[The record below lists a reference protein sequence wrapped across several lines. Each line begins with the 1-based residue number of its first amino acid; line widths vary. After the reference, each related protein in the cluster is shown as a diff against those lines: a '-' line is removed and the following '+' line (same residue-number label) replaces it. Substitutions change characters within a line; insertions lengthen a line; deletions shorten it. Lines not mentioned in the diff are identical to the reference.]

1 MHWGKNRGKDR
12 GGGRRIGV
20 AGKMLLNIIVP
31 VTVILILLGAIVT
44 AMVINALWGVK
55 NRAISN
61 QIKAASTQVTQ
72 YFEPYFVVE
81 RFVREQESVKAVLA
95 ELQRE
100 RSSYHF
106 ENSSHYEDVMREMRD
121 AMSIAGTAAQNVW
134 IAGIENN
141 QLIQTTG
148 TEDYFSDSFPAKE
161 RAWYK
166 LLEQNPDGSVLS
178 PVYLDVASGKPVVSV
193 VTAFTGSSGS
203 IVGAVGMDL
212 SMDEVNEYLGKIAIG
227 RTGYITVYDSENN
240 IVYHPDSSNFMKNE
254 REVPYSENMRIA
266 LEENITS
273 DVMRYRLDGR
283 EFYGGTDVLEAYQ
296 WVVLGCLPGTEYRQ
310 ETVLLLFVLVLG
322 FLLCILVTAG
332 ICLWKIRA
340 LLRPLKKIGSTAQE
354 FAGGRLDSSIERES
368 DDEIGDLQ
376 EAFAETQRRLK
387 EIITDI
393 GHVLGEISRKNL
405 TTRVS
410 ASYQGDFVPIRDSLE
425 GIRSSMNEIMSQMN
439 VAAAQVDAGA
449 GQVSNSAQVLAQGA
463 TEQTSSIEELFS
475 SATEIS
481 EKTKH
486 TAKQAELANEQV
498 RIAGEKLGE
507 STRKMEGLLS
517 AMGEIK
523 ETSDVIQG
531 IIKTIDDIAFQT
543 NILALNAAIEAARA
557 GEAGKGFS
565 VVADEVRSLA
575 GKSAEASQR
584 TQELILSSLAA
595 VKKGSALAEETAS
608 TLGETAEHERQAV
621 DSVLEI
627 AKSASEQA
635 NAVSQITAGLDQVS
649 SVVQAN
655 SATAEESAAASE
667 ELSSQAT
674 LMQGLIG
681 EFRLADGM
689 DAAEE

>member
-1 MHWGKNRGKDR
+1 MFWGKQRKKR
-12 GGGRRIGV
+12 EHRIGV
-20 AGKMLLNIIVP
+20 AGKLILNIIVP
-31 VTVILILLGAIVT
+31 ITLILVILGVIILTTV
-44 AMVINALWGVK
+44 VSALWGVK

-178 PVYLDVASGKPVVSV
+178 PVYLEVASGKPVVSI
-193 VTAFTGSSGS
+193 VTAYTDDSGS
-203 IVGAVGMDL
+203 IIGAVGMNL
-212 SMDEVNEYLGKIAIG
+212 SIDEVNEYLGKITIG

-240 IVYHPDSSNFMKNE
+240 IVYHPDSSNFMKYVSE
-254 REVPYSENMRIA
+254 TPYSENMRTA

-273 DVMRYRLDGR
+273 DVMQYRLGGR
-283 EFYGGTDVLEAYQ
+283 AYYGGTDVLEEYQ
-296 WVVLGCLPGTEYRQ
+296 WIVLGCITAAEYRQ
-310 ETVLLLFVLVLG
+310 ETVLLLFVIILG

-332 ICLWKIRA
+332 LCFWKIRG
-340 LLRPLKKIGSTAQE
+340 LLRPLKKIGSAAQE
-354 FAGGRLDSSIERES
+354 FASGRLDSSIERES
-368 DDEIGDLQ
+368 NDEIGDLQ
-376 EAFAETQRRLK
+376 EAFARTQNGLK

-393 GHVLGEISRKNL
+393 GYVLGEISRKNL
-405 TTRVS
+405 TVRLS
-410 ASYQGDFVPIRDSLE
+410 ASYQGDFMPIRESLE
-425 GIRSSMNEIMSQMN
+425 GIRGSLNEIMAQMHE
-439 VAAAQVDAGA
+439 AATQVDAGA
-449 GQVSNSAQVLAQGA
+449 GQVSNGAQILAQGA
-463 TEQTSSIEELFS
+463 TEQSSSVEELLS
-475 SATEIS
+475 SASEIS
-481 EKTKH
+481 EKTGH
-486 TAKQAELANEQV
+486 TAKQAELANAEV
-498 RIAGEKLGE
+498 KKVGEKLGD
-507 STRKMEGLLS
+507 STRKMEALLS

-595 VKKGSALAEETAS
+595 VQKGSTLAEETS
-608 TLGETAEHERQAV
+608 TALGETAEHAQQAV
-621 DSVLEI
+621 NSVLEI
-627 AKSASEQA
+627 AKNASEQA
-635 NAVSQITAGLDQVS
+635 DAVSQITAGLDQVS

-681 EFRLADGM
+681 EFRLTDGT
-689 DAAEE
+689 DTAEE

>member
-12 GGGRRIGV
+12 GRRGRRIGV
-20 AGKMLLNIIVP
+20 AGKLLLNIIVP

-72 YFEPYFVVE
+72 YFEPYFTGE
-81 RFVREQESVKAVLA
+81 RFVREDNAVKAAFA
-95 ELQRE
+95 ELARGQSEYR
-100 RSSYHF
+100 F
-106 ENSSHYEDVMREMRD
+106 ENSSYYSALIEEMQ
-121 AMSIAGTAAQNVW
+121 TAVPTTGEAARNMW
-134 IAGIENN
+134 IAGVENN
-141 QLIQTTG
+141 EVIQ
-148 TEDYFSDSFPAKE
+148 SDGYISDESYQTKE
-161 RAWYK
+161 RVWYT
-166 LLEQNPDGSVLS
+166 LLAQHPGSSILS
-178 PVYLDVASGKPVVSV
+178 PVYTESATGKPVVSL
-193 VTAFTGSSGS
+193 VTPYMDARGE
-203 IVGAVGMDL
+203 IIGAIGMDI
-212 SMDEVNEYLGKIAIG
+212 SMEELNEFLEGINIG

-340 LLRPLKKIGSTAQE
+340 LLRPLKKIGSAAQE

-393 GHVLGEISRKNL
+393 GHMLGEISRKNL